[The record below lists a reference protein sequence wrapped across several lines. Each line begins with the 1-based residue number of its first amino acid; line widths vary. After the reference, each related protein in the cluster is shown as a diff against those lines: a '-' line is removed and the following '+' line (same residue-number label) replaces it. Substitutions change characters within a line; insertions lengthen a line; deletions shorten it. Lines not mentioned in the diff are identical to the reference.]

1 MAVNSTEKIGGFLSY
16 LDNRGLTD
24 KAIRVRNL
32 WDLIDRVNS
41 KVKDELK
48 SLNIIFF
55 TDPGTVVSNKYF
67 DKISLQDI
75 SLATFQGWEDT
86 NFPFKE
92 TFFVRTA
99 TFDNTHGYTLPN
111 KFIDI
116 NPTNKLEI
124 VDDLLAF
131 ISEINPDQIIIHPRI
146 SVKEALKGNLIAFRA
161 NSSVEDM
168 LCEIGTGGINDVRDI
183 EKAEKFSRFRFSE
196 LNSLDIPDEFKILA
210 KAFRLIIEF
219 ADEYIS
225 NYANRD
231 MSNVFP
237 IYEMK
242 CFFIDGVYYINL
254 FDYEIA

>member
-32 WDLIDRVNS
+32 WDLIDKVNA
-41 KVKDELK
+41 KVQQELK

-55 TDPGTVVSNKYF
+55 TDPGTIVSNQFF
-67 DKISLQDI
+67 DKDSLEEI
-75 SLATFQGWEDT
+75 SLATFKGWDDT

-111 KFIDI
+111 SFIDI
-116 NPTNKLEI
+116 DPSNKLAV
-124 VDDLLAF
+124 VDNLLTF
-131 ISEINPDQIIIHPRI
+131 IKETNPDQIIVHPRI
-146 SVKEALKGNLIAFRA
+146 SVKEAMNGDLIAFRA
-161 NSSVEDM
+161 HSTVENM
-168 LCEIGTGGINDVRDI
+168 VCEFGTGGINSIRDI
-183 EKAEKFSRFRFSE
+183 EKAEKFTRFNFND
-196 LNSLDIPDEFKILA
+196 LNNPNIPNEFKTLA
-210 KAFRLIIEF
+210 KGFRLIIEF

-225 NYANRD
+225 TYAKRD
-231 MSNVFP
+231 MSNIFP

-242 CFFIDGVYYINL
+242 CFLIDGVYYINL